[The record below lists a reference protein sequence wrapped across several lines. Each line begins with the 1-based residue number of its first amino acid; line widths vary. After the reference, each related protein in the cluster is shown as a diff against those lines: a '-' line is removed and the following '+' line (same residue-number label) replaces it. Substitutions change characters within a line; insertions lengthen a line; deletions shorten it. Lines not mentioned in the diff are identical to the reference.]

1 MPLVMIRR
9 LGFTGALAVVFAVAV
24 ALFGQIHAGHG
35 PHAEA
40 QDAGLTVTALQRQLE
55 GGDTGSAVRR
65 HDIGRA
71 DLAWPFFSF
80 RRRGAR

>member
-9 LGFTGALAVVFAVAV
+9 LGLSGMLTLVFAAAV
-24 ALFGQIHAGHG
+24 ALFGQSHG
-35 PHAEA
+35 VSASAATSGGITVSAPHAAFAVVEVA
-40 QDAGLTVTALQRQLE
+40 QQAPQRH
-55 GGDTGSAVRR
+55 AVA
-65 HDIGRA
+65 RA